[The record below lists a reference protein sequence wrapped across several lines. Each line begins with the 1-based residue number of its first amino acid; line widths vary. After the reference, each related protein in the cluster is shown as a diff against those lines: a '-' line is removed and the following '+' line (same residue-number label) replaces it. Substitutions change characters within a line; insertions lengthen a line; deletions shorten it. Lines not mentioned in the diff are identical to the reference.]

1 MKKETMDFLNLTEK
15 RRTYYNISKEST
27 TTDNDL
33 QNILE
38 KIVRNTPSAFNSQ
51 STRISLL
58 LPGEHEKL
66 WDIVM
71 EALRKIVPP
80 EKFSDSENK
89 INSFKNGYGTVLF
102 FEDMSVVKSLQ
113 DMFPLYSA
121 NFPIWSHHTNAMHQ
135 FATWTALE
143 LEGMG
148 ASLQHYNE
156 LIEAE
161 VKKNWNFPEQW
172 KLIAQM
178 PFGKPLTPPS
188 EKEFQP
194 LDKRLIIKK

>member
-1 MKKETMDFLNLTEK
+1 MKKETVDFLNLAEK
-15 RRTYYNISKEST
+15 RRTYYNIGKEST
-27 TTDNDL
+27 TTDENL
-33 QNILE
+33 QNILG
-38 KIVRNTPSAFNSQ
+38 KIIRNTPSAFNSQ
-51 STRISLL
+51 STRICLL

-66 WDIVM
+66 WNIVI

-80 EKFSDSENK
+80 ENFSDSEAK

-102 FEDMSVVKSLQ
+102 FEDMDVVKSFQ
-113 DMFPLYSA
+113 EMFPLYSA
-121 NFPIWSHHTNAMHQ
+121 NFPTWSHHTSAMHQ

-156 LIEAE
+156 LIEEE
-161 VKKNWNFPEQW
+161 VKKNWDFPISW

-178 PFGKPLTPPS
+178 PFGKPTAQPG
-188 EKEFQP
+188 EKDFQP
-194 LDKRLIIKK
+194 IETRFFVKK